1 MATRIY
7 PRSMRTCCARVL
19 VSRRP
24 RQVAVT
30 ARGLAGA
37 GLLGALVVSA
47 AVGHSAP
54 VRNETPQ
61 QAAYPINDERPIFYP
76 RATGRARPGD
86 APADRLLR
94 EFMDLHTAMKYERAA
109 AIAEQLVQL
118 RPNHPDTHYNVAC
131 VLARLHRIG
140 DSLSALDRAI
150 DVGWRDITHASL
162 DPDLDSIRGQRR
174 FAKLLQKI
182 RRLTAVERIEPSP
195 MRADSWPQIADD
207 IARRTPQLLRR
218 YRVPGAV
225 VALVQDGEVV
235 WTAGFGVQDLDTAR
249 PINDRTLFSVPA
261 ASTLFAAIG
270 ALQQH
275 EQGRLD
281 FAIAA
286 PEPDAPGGLT
296 VVSYRPASAEPA
308 NDRRRWRVGRLTL
321 VARSETH
328 RPASAI
334 GGWVSRAPAP
344 ESVPWLACNDLPHG
358 HLATIAAVEAVSG
371 QPFAAYCRQQ
381 IFAPLGLDETWFELP
396 GEAQTR
402 VAIGHSR
409 LSTPVKPARTTD
421 HGSSSVYATAGDLAQ
436 LLAQLMF
443 QPQPQSATL
452 LNNSAVMT
460 LARFGNEFGLR
471 SSFDKAAGAVRIEL
485 ADVVDG
491 VGVLM
496 RWYPQSQR
504 GVVVLFN
511 GESGPEAA
519 LRIAHLALGGA

>member
-7 PRSMRTCCARVL
+7 PRSMRTSRARVL
-19 VSRRP
+19 VSCRS

-30 ARGLAGA
+30 AQSLAGA
-37 GLLGALVVSA
+37 ALLVGLVASV

-54 VRNETPQ
+54 VRNRTPQ

-109 AIAEQLVQL
+109 AVAEQLVQL
-118 RPNHPDTHYNVAC
+118 RPDHPDTHYNVAC

-140 DSLSALDRAI
+140 ESLAALDRAI
-150 DVGWRDITHASL
+150 DAGWRDITHASL

-174 FAKLLQKI
+174 FAKLLRKI
-182 RRLTAVERIEPSP
+182 RRLTAVERIKPSP
-195 MRADSWPQIADD
+195 LRADPWPRIADD

-225 VALVQDGEVV
+225 VALVQDSEVV
-235 WTAGFGVQDLDTAR
+235 WSGGFGVQDLDTAT

-261 ASTLFAAIG
+261 ARALFAAIG

-281 FAIAA
+281 FAIV
-286 PEPDAPGGLT
+286 PEPDAPAGLT
-296 VVSYRPASAEPA
+296 VVSYRGASAELA
-308 NDRRRWRVGRLTL
+308 SDRRRWRVGRLTL

-334 GGWVSRAPAP
+334 GGWVSRPPAQA
-344 ESVPWLACNDLPHG
+344 SVPWPAGDDLPYG
-358 HLATIAAVEAVSG
+358 YLATIAAVEAVSG
-371 QPFAAYCRQQ
+371 QPFGAYCRQQ

-409 LSTPVKPARTTD
+409 LSTPVKPARNTD
-421 HGSSSVYATAGDLAQ
+421 HASGSVYSTAGDLAQ

-443 QPQPQSATL
+443 QPPPQSARL

-471 SSFDKAAGAVRIEL
+471 SSFDEAAGGVRMEL
-485 ADVVDG
+485 IDVVDG

-496 RWYPQSQR
+496 RWYPLSHR
-504 GVVVLFN
+504 GVVILFN
-511 GESGPEAA
+511 GETGPEAA

>member
-1 MATRIY
+1 MLR
-7 PRSMRTCCARVL
+7 L
-19 VSRRP
+19 VAS
-24 RQVAVT
+24 V
-30 ARGLAGA
+30 
-37 GLLGALVVSA
+37 
-47 AVGHSAP
+47 AVGHSAA
-54 VRNETPQ
+54 VRNHTPQ

-118 RPNHPDTHYNVAC
+118 RPDHPDTHYNVAC

-140 DSLSALDRAI
+140 DSLAALDRAI
-150 DVGWRDITHASL
+150 DAGWRDITHASL

-182 RRLTAVERIEPSP
+182 TRLTAIERIEPSP
-195 MRADSWPQIADD
+195 MRADSWPRIADD
-207 IARRTPQLLRR
+207 IARQTPQLLRR

-261 ASTLFAAIG
+261 ASALFAAIG
-270 ALQQH
+270 ALQQR

-281 FAIAA
+281 FAIV
-286 PEPDAPGGLT
+286 PEPDAPAGLT
-296 VVSYRPASAEPA
+296 VVSYRVASAEPA
-308 NDRRRWRVGRLTL
+308 DDRRRWRVGRLTL
-321 VARSETH
+321 VARSERRGPT
-328 RPASAI
+328 SAI
-334 GGWVSRAPAP
+334 GGWVSRGPARA
-344 ESVPWLACNDLPHG
+344 SVPWPAGDDLPHG
-358 HLATIAAVEAVSG
+358 YLATIAAVEAVSG
-371 QPFAAYCRQQ
+371 QPFGAYCRQQ

-409 LSTPVKPARTTD
+409 LSTPVNSAPTTD
-421 HGSSSVYATAGDLAQ
+421 HDSASGLVYSTAGDLAQ

-443 QPQPQSATL
+443 QPQSQSATL
-452 LNNSAVMT
+452 LNNAAVMT

-471 SSFDKAAGAVRIEL
+471 SSFDEPAGAVRMEL
-485 ADVVDG
+485 TDVVDG

-504 GVVVLFN
+504 GVVILFN
-511 GESGPEAA
+511 GETGPEAA
-519 LRIAHLALGGA
+519 LRIAHLALGGR